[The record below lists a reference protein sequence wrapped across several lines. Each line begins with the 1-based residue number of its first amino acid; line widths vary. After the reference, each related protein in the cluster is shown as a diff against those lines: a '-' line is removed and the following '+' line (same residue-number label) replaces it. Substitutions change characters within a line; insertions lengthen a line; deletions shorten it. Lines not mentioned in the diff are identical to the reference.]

1 MSLTCHGSEKHMK
14 KIAIGIA
21 LANTRGAVDAE
32 QVFSFIES
40 HKDDFETYKL
50 APPRPGSIRAVAPD
64 YMLLLDIA
72 ASAASI
78 ASILWHAY
86 DKFIAPKKDKN
97 DSAGIVVIIRKDDG
111 TNEQFWIGHT
121 DKTKE
126 IFIKTFSEKVETLRR
141 SELPGQSTEHTIEKI
156 NTESIWIRRK

>member
-1 MSLTCHGSEKHMK
+1 MK
-14 KIAIGIA
+14 QIAIGIA
-21 LANTRGAVDAE
+21 LANTHGAVDAE

-50 APPRPGSIRAVAPD
+50 ALPRPGTIRAAALD
-64 YMLLLDIA
+64 YMLLLNIA
-72 ASAASI
+72 GSAASL
-78 ASILWHAY
+78 ASILWMAY

-97 DSAGIVVIIRKDDG
+97 ESAGIVVIIRKNDG

-126 IFIKTFSEKVETLRR
+126 IFIKSFSEKVETVRR
-141 SELPGQSTEHTIEKI
+141 SELPGESTERAIEELK
-156 NTESIWIRRK
+156 TESIWIRRK